1 MNLKTNNSNTFTE
14 NLPEPN
20 IVPLSRSSFDDEPP
34 LPDHILNQQH
44 QDVSSEV
51 ALEWEPIYPW
61 ESIEGVL
68 VRRTTMSLGGTAYV
82 FDMRPLA
89 KFGESD
95 ARPRLVLLKKGG
107 RILDSYMQHVQIG
120 DRVYVRYRGEL
131 EAKPGQNPARDWRVV
146 KMELPSRQ
154 GG

>member
-1 MNLKTNNSNTFTE
+1 MNTQSNGIHTLTE

-20 IVPLSRSSFDDEPP
+20 IVPLSRNPLDDEPP
-34 LPDHILNQQH
+34 LPAHILNRHH

-51 ALEWEPIYPW
+51 GLEWEPLHVW
-61 ESIEGVL
+61 ESIEGIL
-68 VRRTTMSLGGTAYV
+68 VRRTPMNLGGIAYV
-82 FDMRPLA
+82 FDMRPPA

-95 ARPRLVLLKKGG
+95 AKPRLVLLKKGG

-146 KMELPSRQ
+146 KVEPPSRQ
-154 GG
+154 GA